1 MFTKFALSTA
11 LFALKSHAAGGSDYN
26 YKTNGADWSKDINP
40 DYEVCQTGKEQ
51 SPIDLTANTTSDTN
65 VKSVINETMEL
76 IGYNYFN
83 FHVSDAIFSADNLAW
98 TTTLPANDGAL
109 DKAELEITFF
119 DGRKTSFSPLQFH
132 LHAPSEH
139 SVDGYLYDA
148 EMHIVHVYKEQ
159 LPNLE
164 FGAVIGF
171 FFD

>member
-1 MFTKFALSTA
+1 M
-11 LFALKSHAAGGSDYN
+11 
-26 YKTNGADWSKDINP
+26 
-40 DYEVCQTGKEQ
+40 
-51 SPIDLTANTTSDTN
+51 TANTTSDTY

-83 FHVSDAIFSADNLAW
+83 FKVPDSFSADNLAW
-98 TTTLPANDGAL
+98 TTSIPNDDGQL
-109 DKAELEITFF
+109 DRTELEITFF
-119 DGRKTSFSPLQFH
+119 DGKKTSFSPLQFH

-148 EMHIVHVYKEQ
+148 EMHIVHVYKET
-159 LPNLE
+159 LPANQ